1 VTFRAIFTPLSDLL
15 DFSPYGTGG
24 SVASSN
30 KRERELA
37 RAKRQRQLQ
46 NNRRSSA
53 SLVIGIV
60 GGLAILSVV
69 YFLFFT
75 PETETTSG
83 TCQVAP
89 TANANPSQWQV
100 APAATTNSGTY
111 NWTLNT
117 NCGDIVIEV
126 DATAA
131 PITASSMEFLTT
143 NNFFDNSPC
152 HRIVTSGIYVLQC
165 GDPTGTGMGSPGYR
179 IAEENLPVDNPAVYA
194 KGVVAMANSGQ
205 PGTSGSQ
212 FFIVF
217 QDSQLSPTYTI
228 FGRVIQ
234 GLDIVEKIAAAGV
247 ATGTTDGAPAE
258 AIGILDAS
266 FVEVNS

>member
-1 VTFRAIFTPLSDLL
+1 
-15 DFSPYGTGG
+15 
-24 SVASSN
+24 VASSN

-37 RAKRQRQLQ
+37 RAKRERQIK
-46 NNRRSSA
+46 NGRKGST
-53 SLVIGIV
+53 SLLFGVI
-60 GGLAILSVV
+60 GGLAILAVIFV
-69 YFLFFT
+69 IFFT
-75 PETETTSG
+75 GDSETSSG
-83 TCQVAP
+83 ICQPAP
-89 TANANPSQWQV
+89 SANSNPTQWQT
-100 APAATTNSGTY
+100 APAASTDSGTY

-126 DATAA
+126 DASLA
-131 PITASSMEFLTT
+131 PVTASSMEFLTL

-165 GDPTGTGMGSPGYR
+165 GDPTGTGMGSPGFR
-179 IAEENLPVDNPAVYA
+179 IAEENLPTANPATYA

-217 QDSQLSPTYTI
+217 QDSQLSPTYTV
-228 FGRVIQ
+228 FGKVIQ

-247 ATGTTDGAPAE
+247 AAGATDGAPAE

-266 FVEVNS
+266 FVEVNN